1 VPDFPAEAEK
11 SRAAKATL
19 RDQLLTKRR
28 SLSGAVRAA
37 AAARVQAATIDLVR
51 HQNPSTTAAYVP
63 VGPEPGGPGL
73 PEALAGALTALRLPP
88 SAQPARLLLPVLRPD
103 RDLDWAVHGGPGT
116 LAPAPRGLREPVGP
130 RTGPD
135 AVRTADLLI
144 VPALAVDRTG
154 LRMGRGGG
162 SYDRALARATRA
174 FVVALLHDGEL
185 LDAVPAEP
193 HDLPVHAVITPGY
206 GLVVLR
212 ER

>member
-1 VPDFPAEAEK
+1 MPDFPVDAEK
-11 SRAAKATL
+11 SRAAKVAL

-37 AAARVQAATIDLVR
+37 AAAQIQAATIDLVR

-63 VGPEPGGPGL
+63 TGHEPGGPGL
-73 PEALAGALTALRLPP
+73 PEALARALAALRSLA
-88 SAQPARLLLPVLRPD
+88 SAQPAKLLLPVLLPD
-103 RDLDWAVHGGPGT
+103 HDLDWAVHDGPGS

-130 RTGPD
+130 RIGPD

-154 LRMGRGGG
+154 VRMGRGGG
-162 SYDRALARATRA
+162 SYDRAVARATRA

-185 LDAVPAEP
+185 LDAVPTEP

-206 GLVVLR
+206 GLVILR
-212 ER
+212 DR